1 MKKGN
6 GTPVFPNIA
15 IGEVVVYRKVKPLNE
30 SICATPDE
38 EQIKFDRALSTAKEQ
53 LSSLQKEVERTL
65 GYEQAAIIEVQL
77 LMLDDPDFSEAVTDK
92 IASGLS
98 ASDAVQKA
106 GEELAQLFAAL
117 DDEYMNARSADIR
130 DASLRVSDILQGH
143 TPPIFPNDPFIL
155 IAEDLAPSE
164 TVQLPRELVL
174 GFITQKGSVSSHTA
188 ILARMLGI
196 PSLVQAGIDLDT
208 AAQASLCAIDGSTGQ
223 WFLDPDEQ
231 TLAVLRKK
239 QAAENEAAVVL
250 QSYRGLAAIS
260 KSGKQIHL
268 FANIGSVE
276 DVDAAINGD
285 AEGIGLMR
293 SEFLYMGRDR
303 LPSEEELVESY
314 RQIAAAMQG
323 KPVIIRTLDIGAD
336 KQADYLQLP
345 QEENPALGLRGLRL
359 CLENENLF
367 KTQLRAIYRA
377 SAHGDVH
384 IMFPMVASVWELQE
398 ARHLCTEVLAELT
411 AEGHQI
417 SAIPIGVMIET
428 PAAAIMSSELAKLV
442 DFFSVGT
449 NDLTQYTLA
458 VDRQNAHLGRFYEPH
473 HPAVLL
479 LLEHIAKCA
488 KDAGIWAGI
497 CGELAADPTLTESF
511 LKMGYAE
518 LSMSPGLILQTRKH
532 ICESEV

>member
-1 MKKGN
+1 MEKGS
-6 GTPVFPNIA
+6 GIPVFKNTA
-15 IGEVVVYRKVKPLNE
+15 IGPAFIFRKAKR
-30 SICATPDE
+30 SSDDTCTTPAE
-38 EQIKFDRALSTAKEQ
+38 EQKKFENALSTAKKQ
-53 LSSLQKEVERTL
+53 LSSLQIEVELTL
-65 GYEQAAIIEVQL
+65 GQEQAAIIEVQT
-77 LMLDDPDFSEAVTDK
+77 LMLEDLDFLEAVADK
-92 IASGLS
+92 INCGYSAAEASES
-98 ASDAVQKA
+98 V
-106 GEELAQLFAAL
+106 GEALAQQFAAL

-174 GFITQKGSVSSHTA
+174 GFITQKGSISSHTA
-188 ILARMLGI
+188 ILARMLGL
-196 PSLVQAGIDLDT
+196 PSLVQADIDLDT

-223 WFLDPDEQ
+223 WFLDPDAQ

-293 SEFLYMGRDR
+293 SEFLYMGRNS

-359 CLENENLF
+359 CLTRKEIF

-377 SAHGDVH
+377 SAHGNVH

-428 PAAAIMSSELAKLV
+428 PAAAIMCSELAKLV

-458 VDRQNAHLGRFYEPH
+458 VDRQNAHLGCFYEPH

-497 CGELAADPTLTESF
+497 CGELAADPALTEAF